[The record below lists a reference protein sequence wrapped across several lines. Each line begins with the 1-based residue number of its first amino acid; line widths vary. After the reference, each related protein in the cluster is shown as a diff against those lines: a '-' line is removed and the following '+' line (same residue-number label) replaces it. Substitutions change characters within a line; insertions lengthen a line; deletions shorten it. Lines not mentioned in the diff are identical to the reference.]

1 MAPDNATQTD
11 NATQNNAD
19 LLRQN
24 DYLKLRNAQLQDD
37 VANLS
42 AENERLRQ
50 EMERIAGRRTARA
63 APNPLGSGQ

>member
-1 MAPDNATQTD
+1 MPPEQSSR
-11 NATQNNAD
+11 NNAD

-63 APNPLGSGQ
+63 TPNPLGGGQ

>member
-1 MAPDNATQTD
+1 MPPDS
-11 NATQNNAD
+11 ATQNNAD

-63 APNPLGSGQ
+63 TPNPLGSGQ

>member
-1 MAPDNATQTD
+1 MPPEQSS
-11 NATQNNAD
+11 QNNAD

-63 APNPLGSGQ
+63 TPNPLGSGQ